1 MIYVQFDI
9 YHANYNHLTVIV
21 ALLVIV
27 RIQSISLGCRCHAAQ
42 IHVYVVGK
50 WIALRPYCYL
60 YPASPSL
67 RTRAITRTASTFQRF
82 TVSRNLDEIVSHP
95 ANYM

>member
-1 MIYVQFDI
+1 MSQLFI
-9 YHANYNHLTVIV
+9 
-21 ALLVIV
+21 ALLVII

-42 IHVYVVGK
+42 IHVCVVGK

-67 RTRAITRTASTFQRF
+67 RTRAITRTAGTFQRF
-82 TVSRNLDEIVSHP
+82 TVSPNLDQIVSNP

>member
-1 MIYVQFDI
+1 MQNIAMSQLFI
-9 YHANYNHLTVIV
+9 
-21 ALLVIV
+21 ALLVII

-42 IHVYVVGK
+42 IHVCVVGK

-67 RTRAITRTASTFQRF
+67 RTLSKDSQYRQIWIKLFQIRTITCES
-82 TVSRNLDEIVSHP
+82 VLP
-95 ANYM
+95 YL

>member
-1 MIYVQFDI
+1 MSQLFI
-9 YHANYNHLTVIV
+9 
-21 ALLVIV
+21 ALLVII

-42 IHVYVVGK
+42 IHVCVVGK

-67 RTRAITRTASTFQRF
+67 RTRAITRTADTFQR
-82 TVSRNLDEIVSHP
+82 SIASSNLNQIASDP
-95 ANYM
+95 AKHVLDYSSERLMIF